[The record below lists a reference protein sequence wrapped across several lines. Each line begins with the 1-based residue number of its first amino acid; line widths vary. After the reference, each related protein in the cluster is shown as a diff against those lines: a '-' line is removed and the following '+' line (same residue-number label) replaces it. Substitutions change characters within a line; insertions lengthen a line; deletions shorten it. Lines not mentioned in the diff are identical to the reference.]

1 MRNIVLQM
9 MTTLDGRLDDP
20 LAWMGTVVEEQYR
33 AIDRLYAGYD
43 TVLVGR
49 TTYEEMVGYWPGALA
64 DDANG
69 ETNRI
74 MAKRMH
80 DYRKIVFSRAGE
92 QAISPWNNAEK
103 VVALD
108 DAALSRY
115 LMELKAAPGG
125 DIHLSGGASL
135 AQTVI
140 GLGLVDRYH
149 FFVYPVVSPG
159 EPWFARLRE
168 KNELRLMGSEHYSNG
183 VVGVHYAAV
192 RGPKSERP
200 RSFSELI
207 A

>member
-9 MTTLDGRLDDP
+9 MTTLNGRLDDP
-20 LAWMGTVVEEQYR
+20 LAWMGTVVDAQYR

-49 TTYEEMVGYWPGALA
+49 TTYEEMVGYWPGALEDEA
-64 DDANG
+64 SG
-69 ETNRI
+69 ETNRT
-74 MAKRMH
+74 MARRMH
-80 DYRKIVFSRAGE
+80 DYRKLVFSRTGE
-92 QAISPWNNAEK
+92 HAISRWHNAEQ
-103 VVALD
+103 VVAAD
-108 DAALSRY
+108 DAALARY
-115 LMELKAAPGG
+115 LMDLKAGPGA

-168 KNELRLMGSEHYSNG
+168 KNELQLVGSEHYDNG
-183 VVGVHYAAV
+183 VVGLHYAAV
-192 RGPKSERP
+192 RGTKAERP
-200 RSFSELI
+200 KSFSELI

>member
-9 MTTLDGRLDDP
+9 MTTLNGRLDDP

-49 TTYEEMVGYWPGALA
+49 TTYEEMVGYWPGALNDEA
-64 DDANG
+64 GG
-69 ETNRI
+69 ETNRV
-74 MAKRMH
+74 MAGRMH
-80 DYRKIVFSRAGE
+80 DYRKIVFSRTGE
-92 QAISPWNNAEK
+92 QAFSPWHNAEQA
-103 VVALD
+103 VVPD
-108 DAALSRY
+108 DAALSRF
-115 LMELKAAPGG
+115 LTDLKAEPGR

-159 EPWFARLRE
+159 EPWFARLRD
-168 KNELRLMGSEHYSNG
+168 KNELRLIGSEHYDNG
-183 VVGVHYAAV
+183 VVGLHYETV
-192 RGPKSERP
+192 RDTKPARPK
-200 RSFSELI
+200 SFSELI